1 MLNGSILVNVS
12 KIIDYFKNEMINKG
26 IVPPSQIIS
35 DGQLHRFHIEG
46 DHRASRNG
54 WYVLYTD
61 NIPFGAFGN
70 WKTDIKQTWSIK
82 ASSQL
87 GPTEGLEL
95 RRKMVVAK
103 KLRDE
108 AKAIEYK
115 KTAALAKE
123 IYDRCHTADPSNPYL
138 LRKRIKAFC
147 AHQLD
152 SRLVLPIIDTEGNQW
167 SLQFILSN
175 GDKRFLSGGA
185 IKGHF
190 IPIQNRPTNDASILI
205 CEGFATGATLA
216 QAYSDT
222 CVIAACNANNLRHV
236 AIDLRDKLPST
247 ELIICADADEV
258 GLEKAREAAKDVG
271 GILRVPKFP
280 KNIVG
285 KLTDFNDLFC
295 LHVSQEMMA

>member
-1 MLNGSILVNVS
+1 MKLS
-12 KIIDYFKNEMINKG
+12 KIIDHFKTEMINKG
-26 IVPPSQIIS
+26 IVPPSQIML

-46 DHRASRNG
+46 DNRASRNG

-61 NIPFGAFGN
+61 NIPSGAFGN
-70 WKTDIKQTWSIK
+70 WKTGINQTWSIK
-82 ASSQL
+82 ASSHVGL
-87 GPTEGLEL
+87 SVGLEL
-95 RRKMVVAK
+95 QRKMVVAK

-152 SRLVLPIIDTEGNQW
+152 GRLVLPIIDTEGNQW

-190 IPIQNRPTNDASILI
+190 IPIQNRPTNDVSILI

-216 QAYSDT
+216 QVYSDT

-236 AIDLRDKLPST
+236 AVHIRDKLPSI

-258 GLEKAREAAKDVG
+258 GLVKAREAAKDVG
-271 GILRVPKFP
+271 GILRAPKFP
-280 KNIVG
+280 KDIAG

-295 LHVSQEMMA
+295 LHVSQEMLA